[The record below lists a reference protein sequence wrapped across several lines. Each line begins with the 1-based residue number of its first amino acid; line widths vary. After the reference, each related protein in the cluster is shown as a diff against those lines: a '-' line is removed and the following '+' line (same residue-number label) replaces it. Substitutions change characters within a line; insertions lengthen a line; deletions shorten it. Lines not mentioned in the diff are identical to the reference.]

1 MHSLIDSVS
10 GENLRLASRASR
22 AEQFSLWAL
31 RLWWRAFPELET
43 GWSDFLH
50 GFRVCG
56 VQGAVEPCHRF
67 CAIMLSAA
75 GCGSGVACIH
85 FPRILPTEEQLLS
98 ALEAGTTGEHWVVEA
113 TLRTFAPA
121 TAARAAAPFIVDY
134 AQILAQA
141 GISWPGNARPA
152 QSALRAR
159 AQVCVV
165 SSRLH

>member
-1 MHSLIDSVS
+1 LIDSVS

-22 AEQFSLWAL
+22 AEQFSLWAM

-43 GWSDFLH
+43 GWGDFLH

-67 CAIMLSAA
+67 CAIVLSAA
-75 GCGSGVACIH
+75 GCGAGVACIH
-85 FPRILPTEEQLLS
+85 FPRILSTEEQLLS

-121 TAARAAAPFIVDY
+121 SAARAAAPLVVDY
-134 AQILAQA
+134 AHILANA
-141 GISWPGNARPA
+141 GISWPGSAGPFRP
-152 QSALRAR
+152 SLRPREQAYGMS
-159 AQVCVV
+159 Q
-165 SSRLH
+165 RLH